1 MTIGLNYEFLSSFF
15 FFYFLNTIVSR
26 NLPFTLISYKM
37 TAPAREEL
45 SLYVITILSV
55 CNNNLLDF
63 VFIFMISLNLKK
75 RLAALRLTL
84 IKQIFPDTF

>member
-1 MTIGLNYEFLSSFF
+1 
-15 FFYFLNTIVSR
+15 
-26 NLPFTLISYKM
+26 M